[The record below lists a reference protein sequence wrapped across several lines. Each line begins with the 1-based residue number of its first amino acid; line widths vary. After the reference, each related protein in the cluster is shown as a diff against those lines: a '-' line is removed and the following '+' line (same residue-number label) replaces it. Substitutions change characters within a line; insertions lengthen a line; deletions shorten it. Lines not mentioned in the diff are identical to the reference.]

1 MDRLYGLFLWEREVR
16 KEVSMPSSSSR
27 LCLSAI
33 RFLFSCALSRPSL
46 IHWCLVRLFGLLFGV
61 GVMEE
66 LHPLSFGHCVGLKFF
81 KEAAWDPVGL
91 R

>member
-1 MDRLYGLFLWEREVR
+1 MVE
-16 KEVSMPSSSSR
+16 P
-27 LCLSAI
+27 
-33 RFLFSCALSRPSL
+33 
-46 IHWCLVRLFGLLFGV
+46 LVASFCLFGLLFGV
-61 GVMEE
+61 FVMEE